1 MGKKGKYNNNN
12 KNDDD
17 EPKKKKFMITEEHL
31 MDKTH
36 MDSTE
41 FLSFVPADAL
51 YFPYALPG
59 LHALKKMVTDL
70 NYLLYLDFKS
80 FWATILY
87 NPSLKNCLTNC
98 LKFFHRRCLNKYED

>member
-12 KNDDD
+12 KNEDD

-36 MDSTE
+36 MDSTQ
-41 FLSFVPADAL
+41 FISFVPSDSL
-51 YFPYALPG
+51 YFPYALKPQP
-59 LHALKKMVTDL
+59 LRKMVMDL
-70 NYLLYLDFKS
+70 NYLLHLDFKN

-87 NPSLKNCLTNC
+87 NPSLKNCLTNN
-98 LKFFHRRCLNKYED
+98 LKFLHRRCLNKYEF